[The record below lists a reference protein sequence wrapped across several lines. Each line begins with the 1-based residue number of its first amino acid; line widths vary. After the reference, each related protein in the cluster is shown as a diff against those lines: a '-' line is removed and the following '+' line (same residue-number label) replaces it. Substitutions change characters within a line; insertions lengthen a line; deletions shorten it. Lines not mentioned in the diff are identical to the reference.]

1 MKDVRIGNDISV
13 IWSLYSDQKPFLLDG
28 LRISV
33 YLKGMY
39 GKTKIEDYTI
49 KDNEIHWTFFGKD
62 QKHTGKYSL
71 TLVVNEGAEGM
82 VTTDVC
88 DLVRLVSCTCQADG
102 SDEDGVQTETI
113 AVNSEVELLSGGF
126 GRIDT
131 ALDPMSENAVSNAV
145 ITAEFVKV
153 NEATSGLKTQ
163 MADDKA
169 ELMTNLEQVGVL
181 AYEAA
186 MRSSRNE
193 QDKVSKEEGKG
204 LSTNDYTDEDK
215 NKLEGLENYDD
226 TQVKQSIA
234 EVKESIDN
242 INPAPM
248 VSVTYAELVKLRNNG
263 QLIAGMQYRITDYV
277 TTTAQEN
284 THSAGHPFDVI
295 VTADSANKLNEVAR
309 AGFPTFNIERYKD
322 AYCSSYGEN
331 MAYLGLYE
339 YNGKEYYLY
348 ESKDKQLQMLVS
360 FQEDFTNADIS
371 DIEAGYIYKAIP
383 SFGRWDYEGTG
394 DVEWLDSEEIGE
406 DIVFK
411 SNPNS
416 AYFHDAEAKLEAWKI
431 WYCLDNDTER
441 FAWADAESG
450 KGVIYRMID
459 EWNNDLPY
467 DFKNIMFK
475 RYELNAPELY
485 EASGI
490 DYWMQKLSENIRAMF
505 NSECQAFIWSGLY
518 EQDKYWENDYEAVMS
533 TPTGRSRFFYT
544 FSDDSDISFDSS
556 LGGACGNNV
565 MLSSYRLPNNVFF
578 GGGEHY
584 GNRFGTNCYDNS
596 FSFECLNNTFGSDCC
611 ENCLGV
617 GCRYNTFG
625 NDSSHNSFGYE
636 CQNNNFG
643 NRFNYNSLGD
653 ECINNSFGNA
663 SECNGLCMGSSFN
676 AFGNGCSYNGFGRDC
691 QYNRLGNY
699 CEYNCVGDNF
709 FYNSFG
715 EFCQSNI
722 FKDASGMAHNVM
734 RSTFE
739 NGVSNVEF
747 YFDDTAETY
756 SLLQWHH
763 VYSGV
768 GNCRIELYDG
778 RRYETCYAC
787 DKSGNVQEFCIMD
800 FKNS

>member
-28 LRISV
+28 LKISV

-131 ALDPMSENAVSNAV
+131 ALDPISENAVSNAV
-145 ITAEFVKV
+145 ITAEFGKV

-193 QDKVSKEEGKG
+193 QSITEVRE
-204 LSTNDYTDEDK
+204 
-215 NKLEGLENYDD
+215 
-226 TQVKQSIA
+226 SIA
-234 EVKESIDN
+234 N
-242 INPAPM
+242 ISPAPM
-248 VSVTYAELVKLRNNG
+248 VSVTYSELVELRNNG
-263 QLIAGMQYRITDYV
+263 GLIAGMQYRITDYV

-284 THSAGHPFDVI
+284 TRSAGHPFDVI
-295 VTADSANKLNEVAR
+295 VTADSTDKLNEVAR

-322 AYCSSYGEN
+322 AYSGTYSGK
-331 MAYLGLYE
+331 MAYSGLYE

-348 ESKDKQLQMLVS
+348 ESEDKSQQMLV
-360 FQEDFTNADIS
+360 DFTEDVIGV
-371 DIEAGYIYKAIP
+371 DDTMGYPVGYFYKIIP
-383 SFGRWDYEGTG
+383 LFVRG
-394 DVEWLDSEEIGE
+394 DGDWVNNTTEQFKE

-411 SNPNS
+411 VNPNT

-431 WYCLDNDTER
+431 WYSLDNDAER
-441 FAWADAESG
+441 FAWADAENG

-485 EASGI
+485 EASGD
-490 DYWMQKLSENIRAMF
+490 DYWLQKLSENIRAMF
-505 NSECQAFIWSGLY
+505 NTGCQAFIWSGFY

-544 FSDDSDISFDSS
+544 FSDDSDTPFDSS
-556 LGGACGNNV
+556 LGSTCCNNV
-565 MLSSYRLPNNVFF
+565 MLSSHRLPNNVFF
-578 GGGEHY
+578 SAGENY
-584 GNRFGTNCYDNS
+584 NNRFSFDCCDNS
-596 FSFECLNNTFGSDCC
+596 ISFDCSDNTFGGECR
-611 ENCLGV
+611 ENCFGLAFY
-617 GCRYNTFG
+617 RNTFG
-625 NDSSHNSFGYE
+625 NSCSRNSFGGD
-636 CQNNNFG
+636 CRDNNLG
-643 NRFNYNSLGD
+643 NQFNYNSLGD
-653 ECINNSFGNA
+653 RCNNNSFISGSA
-663 SECNGLCMGSSFN
+663 YNGLGNGSTYN
-676 AFGNGCSYNGFGRDC
+676 TFGNGCSYNTLS
-691 QYNRLGNY
+691 NN
-699 CEYNCVGDNF
+699 CEH
-709 FYNSFG
+709 NSFG
-715 EFCQSNI
+715 NGCSYISFRDLDGFARFSYC
-722 FKDASGMAHNVM
+722 
-734 RSTFE
+734 TFDS
-739 NGVSNVEF
+739 GVSAFEI
-747 YFDDTAETY
+747 YYDDNNTEY
-756 SLLQWHH
+756 GSHRYIH

-768 GNCRIELYDG
+768 TGWKEIGSADRD
-778 RRYETCYAC
+778 YETCYAL
-787 DKSGNVQEFCIMD
+787 DKSGNVHEFCIMD
-800 FKNS
+800 FENS